1 VIVLTAGAGRT
12 SAVPASSYDHL
23 DHLAIVVLDGAR
35 SCGWAGRLMD
45 IGIGHVRIVLEVAH
59 HSLRLPDPNDITID
73 LVAP

>member
-1 VIVLTAGAGRT
+1 
-12 SAVPASSYDHL
+12 
-23 DHLAIVVLDGAR
+23 
-35 SCGWAGRLMD
+35 MD